1 MKGNTLT
8 TLTVHRKPFIVGIMG
23 SHRDD
28 SPSLKDAE
36 ELGCEC
42 ALKGYVLLTGGG
54 TGVMEAASR
63 GAHRAGGLVIG
74 ILPNDRTHP
83 MDRYPNEFVD
93 IPVYTGMYE
102 ARNIINAKTPHVI
115 VALSGSAGTLSEIA
129 VALKSGTPV
138 IGLNAPPVTVD
149 SLSHFQPVTS
159 VADALILIEKIRR
172 SQEGH

>member
-1 MKGNTLT
+1 MV
-8 TLTVHRKPFIVGIMG
+8 TLTVKRNPFIVGIMG

-28 SPSLKDAE
+28 SPSLEDAE
-36 ELGCEC
+36 ELGREC
-42 ALKGYVLLTGGG
+42 ALRGYVLLTGGG

-74 ILPNDRTHP
+74 ILPNDRMHP

-129 VALKSGTPV
+129 IALKSGTPV
-138 IGLNAPPVTVD
+138 IGLNAPAVAVD
-149 SLSHFQPVTS
+149 SSSPFQSVTS
-159 VADALILIEKIRR
+159 VAMAMELIEGIRR
-172 SQEGH
+172 ARETD